1 MARQQAAPT
10 DAGRRGVA
18 TDSATVSISDFE
30 AEIKDLTDDSEGK
43 KILIYGDSGC
53 GKTVLAGTAPNSLIL
68 ACEPGYV
75 SAARNTL
82 GVPVGKRKVREI
94 PNGAVALAAIEFL
107 EQNQDRYE
115 WVVIEGATTL
125 ETKLRLGYAAEAYDA
140 NPAKRAGRNLPDR
153 PDYFN
158 TQNFLRSWIARF
170 VDLRCNVL
178 ITAHAMRMDD
188 DAGDRRVMPSFQ
200 KKDGELSNYVSGLM
214 HCVGFM
220 RPRIINKGKE
230 DQRKVRRILW
240 EEMVDPN
247 TDTTYFAKDQFSA
260 LGTWMD
266 DTNVPEILAR
276 IDSEPEETPPA
287 RPAAKRGRRS

>member
-10 DAGRRGVA
+10 DAGRRGVS
-18 TDSATVSISDFE
+18 TDSDVVSISDFE
-30 AEIKDLTDDSEGK
+30 AEIKDLADDSEGK

-68 ACEPGYV
+68 ACEPGYI

-82 GVPVGKRKVREI
+82 GVEVGSRKVREI

-107 EQNQDRYE
+107 EENQDRYE

-158 TQNFLRSWIARF
+158 TQNFLRSWVARF

-220 RPRIINKGKE
+220 RPRMVDKNKE
-230 DQRKVRRILW
+230 TARKVRRILW
-240 EEMVDPN
+240 EEMVDP
-247 TDTTYFAKDQFSA
+247 TSDTTYFAKDQFTA

-266 DTNVPEILAR
+266 DTNVPEIMAR
-276 IDSEPEETPPA
+276 IDTEPEETPPA
-287 RPAAKRGRRS
+287 RPAAKRARRS